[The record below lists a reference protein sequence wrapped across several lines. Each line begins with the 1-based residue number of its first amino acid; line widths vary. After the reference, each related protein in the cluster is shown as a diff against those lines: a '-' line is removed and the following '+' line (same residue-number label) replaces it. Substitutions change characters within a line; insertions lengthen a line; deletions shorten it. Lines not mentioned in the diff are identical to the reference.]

1 LPVCARNSDV
11 RALFSH
17 GNTDTGTEAMDS
29 TFALTNTDGSA
40 NGESDAE
47 EEAAT
52 DDDDDDEDDDDDD
65 DDERRK
71 RELTTAEAE
80 LKRVVNEREY
90 CDTPVTVGL

>member
-1 LPVCARNSDV
+1 
-11 RALFSH
+11 
-17 GNTDTGTEAMDS
+17 MDS
-29 TFALTNTDGSA
+29 TFALTNTEGSA

-47 EEAAT
+47 EAEEEAAT
-52 DDDDDDEDDDDDD
+52 GDDDDDEDDDD

-71 RELTTAEAE
+71 RELTTADAE